1 MIGKNTYFAMRKSVK
16 GSITAEN
23 RLGSLLNG
31 TAAFSVDAMVRVMEL
46 TTDKSVLKIEGII
59 DFGIHENG
67 IYVKLPG
74 YPVIYS
80 NSSQGTLKTEEWFHI
95 GMTTDGS
102 RVSLYLEGNYN
113 CCVFGQAAGANG
125 NNSIMIGDGFTGDI
139 RYVRIFSEC
148 LDADT
153 MKEIMHETNLSKI
166 PLAWYDFTQNPA
178 KEQISG
184 KLLSLNDAYIKSFTS
199 AICLRG
205 NSYLEVKAEDLME
218 VRPGYYGTQQYSVQ
232 VQFKFVTGE
241 DDTSRYYSILSDLT
255 EYYLGGIHL
264 YLERMEDGVHLCFV
278 HAFDG
283 IEWNTVVSNSIIRQG
298 KWINAA
304 VVFNVET
311 ATMYIDGKVD
321 CKKEGL
327 LPAFEYDTGRM
338 FLVGAKRD
346 DVTDSI
352 KDYFAGYISQCDVW
366 ERALSDEEVQAYINE
381 ELDADAEELGF
392 ALDIDNDGCFNAVT
406 YNGVALGNHA
416 KVEEEVSDT
425 LSGTSEVISLR
436 QSVKE
441 QLSETELSEIYE
453 MCLNQWISYYE
464 ANHPDCSS
472 EMPYRVKA
480 WSKEG
485 TIYFVGCHNGK
496 AYTIGTIAETDAS
509 EVVIWWVELVL
520 MIICGVCAA
529 VFGLHFKIESKA
541 IKQLVKMFYSNV
553 ALVNALKCMVFGNI
567 TVDTFLQLFT
577 LLYEENVL
585 LKILKLLIFGIAY
598 WSAITICMKFAN
610 LAWGYGWAEAAV
622 QLATLVVQVGIHIA
636 SYPDK
641 DESDKTMC
649 SVTLSEVK
657 FSDLPL
663 DGMGRKPDNTKNVG
677 DMRVHNKSGVE
688 EFQIA
693 SYNVIKNGTETRLLS
708 QWSRSNMDSQ
718 TVTVYSIENKGRTIS
733 LEAGFIIANLSSVMI
748 RISIKCKGSV
758 FYGESQIVTFDI
770 GPLQTITCRG
780 YFNISRNKIE
790 DVMNVKEETLH
801 WEVLNIENMWNPLE
815 NIKVRVYTI
824 LAEPKLQ
831 WQNEAIWSDALE
843 LLLPDT
849 HGKNSGLVGDT
860 YDDLYKNV
868 TRFVNSG
875 MNLKYNPAAQFVYGT
890 YGDNVLRFSDFLNSV
905 KTNPGTAVNCSDCAA
920 VVSTFCNMLG
930 GELVCIRMGNKS
942 GSAPEFILNPFVP
955 IGSELYCKSITSFAY
970 HEVAM
975 LNMTYIEDPN
985 NIEHKVYDASLKVN
999 VSEFPNGMDGNV
1011 QLPTGM
1017 SFSQYTD
1024 DEILTNMG
1032 QVNILDDSYRE
1043 HLCVWGKEGIASC
1056 YLLLPQNVFSVPTI
1070 I

>member
-16 GSITAEN
+16 GSVTAEN

-46 TTDKSVLKIEGII
+46 ATDKSVLKIEGII
-59 DFGIHENG
+59 DFGIHEDG
-67 IYVKLPG
+67 IYIKLPG

-184 KLLSLNDAYIKSFTS
+184 KLLSLKDAYIKSFTS
-199 AICLRG
+199 AICLMG

-232 VQFKFVTGE
+232 VHFKFVTGE
-241 DDTSRYYSILSDLT
+241 SDTSIYYSILSDLT
-255 EYYLGGIHL
+255 EYYMGGISL
-264 YLERMEDGVHLCFV
+264 YLERMEDGFHLCFS
-278 HAFDG
+278 HAFYG
-283 IEWNTVVSNSIIRQG
+283 KEWNTVVSKSIIRQG

-327 LPAFEYDTGRM
+327 LPACEYDTGRM

-366 ERALSDEEVQAYINE
+366 ERALSDEEVQAYINGE
-381 ELDADAEELGF
+381 PDADAEELGF

-453 MCLNQWISYYE
+453 ICLNQWIKYYE
-464 ANHPDCSS
+464 ANSLDCSS

-496 AYTIGTIAETDAS
+496 AYTIGTIAEKDAS

-520 MIICGVCAA
+520 MIIGGVCAA
-529 VFGLHFKIESKA
+529 VFGLHLGTKGRA
-541 IKQLVKMFYSNV
+541 INQLINMFYSNA
-553 ALVNALKCMVFGNI
+553 ALANALKCMTFGNI
-567 TVDTFLQLFT
+567 TADTFIQLFT
-577 LLYEENVL
+577 LLYKENVL
-585 LKILKLLIFGIAY
+585 LKILKLLISGIAF
-598 WSAITICMKFAN
+598 WSVITICAKFAS
-610 LAWGYGWAEAAV
+610 LAFGYGWAAAAV
-622 QLATLVVQVGIHIA
+622 QLAALVVQVGIHIA
-636 SYPDK
+636 SYPDR
-641 DESDKTMC
+641 DDLDKTMC

-663 DGMGRKPDNTKNVG
+663 DGMGKRSDNIVNAGGVPAY
-677 DMRVHNKSGVE
+677 NKGGEATVVIE
-688 EFQIA
+688 
-693 SYNVIKNGTETRLLS
+693 SYEVIKNGKEPELLS
-708 QWSRSNMDSQ
+708 QWKRDSMDSQ
-718 TVTVYSIENKGRTIS
+718 TVAVYILSRARTPLKVMAAFVLTNTGNEDVTIHIWAEGTS
-733 LEAGFIIANLSSVMI
+733 FYDRSDEKSVLVPA
-748 RISIKCKGSV
+748 R
-758 FYGESQIVTFDI
+758 
-770 GPLQTITCRG
+770 QTINIKLVFQFASYHMPSCVSEMEE
-780 YFNISRNKIE
+780 NISWKYRGSNSAAWEEKI
-790 DVMNVKEETLH
+790 NVKLYFILSQPCCQ
-801 WEVLNIENMWNPLE
+801 WLSRPLW
-815 NIKVRVYTI
+815 
-824 LAEPKLQ
+824 A
-831 WQNEAIWSDALE
+831 DALKYIIPKVQGE
-843 LLLPDT
+843 I
-849 HGKNSGLVGDT
+849 NMQGLYRKIAQAVNEDKQLT
-860 YDDLYKNV
+860 YTPASNYVQTSYLQRQFFL
-868 TRFVNSG
+868 TRFLSD
-875 MNLKYNPAAQFVYGT
+875 MFHREQPDAMECT
-890 YGDNVLRFSDFLNSV
+890 Y
-905 KTNPGTAVNCSDCAA
+905 AVNCTDCAA
-920 VVSTFCNMLG
+920 IVVGLANMMG
-930 GELVCIRMGNKS
+930 GNLRCERMGNN
-942 GSAPEFILNPFVP
+942 FLLNPIIP
-955 IGSELYCKSITSFAY
+955 IGNSETRNYNTFIY
-970 HEVAM
+970 HETAM
-975 LNMTYIEDPN
+975 RHDGTEDDKN
-985 NIEHKVYDASLKVN
+985 NTVHKVYDASLKIN
-999 VSEFPNGMDGNV
+999 T
-1011 QLPTGM
+1011 PTYGYELSVGM

-1024 DEILTNMG
+1024 E
-1032 QVNILDDSYRE
+1032 QVHTSLQDVHAGDDSYRE
-1043 HLCVWGKEGIASC
+1043 CLCPIAPGGVDSCDYRVQKGVWA
-1056 YLLLPQNVFSVPTI
+1056 LPVIV
-1070 I
+1070 

>member
-16 GSITAEN
+16 GSVTAEN

-46 TTDKSVLKIEGII
+46 ATDKSVLKIEGII
-59 DFGIHENG
+59 DFGIHEDCV
-67 IYVKLPG
+67 YVKLPG

-80 NSSQGTLKTEEWFHI
+80 NRSQEVLKTDEWFHI

-113 CCVFGQAAGANG
+113 CCVFGQAAGANC
-125 NNSIMIGDGFTGDI
+125 NNSIMIGDGFTGDM

-153 MKEIMHETNLSKI
+153 MKEIIHETDLSKI

-178 KEQISG
+178 REQISG
-184 KLLSLNDAYIKSFTS
+184 KLLSLKDAYIKSFTS
-199 AICLRG
+199 AICLMG

-232 VQFKFVTGE
+232 VHFKFVTGE
-241 DDTSRYYSILSDLT
+241 SDTSIYYSILSDLT
-255 EYYLGGIHL
+255 EYYMGGISL
-264 YLERMEDGVHLCFV
+264 YLERMEDGFHLCFS
-278 HAFDG
+278 HAFYG
-283 IEWNTVVSNSIIRQG
+283 KEWNTVVSKSIIRQG

-327 LPAFEYDTGRM
+327 LPACEYDTGRM

-453 MCLNQWISYYE
+453 MCLNQWITYYE
-464 ANHPDCSS
+464 ANGLDCSS

-480 WSKEG
+480 WSKEE

-496 AYTIGTIAETDAS
+496 AYTIGTIAEKDAS

-520 MIICGVCAA
+520 MIIGGVCAA
-529 VFGLHFKIESKA
+529 VFGLHIKTKSNA
-541 IKQLVKMFYSNV
+541 IKQLIKMFYSNV
-553 ALVNALKCMVFGNI
+553 ALVNALKCMALGNI

-577 LLYEENVL
+577 LFYKENVL
-585 LKILKLLIFGIAY
+585 LKILKLLISGIAF
-598 WSAITICMKFAN
+598 WSVITICTKFASWA
-610 LAWGYGWAEAAV
+610 LGYGWAAAAV
-622 QLATLVVQVGIHIA
+622 QLAALVVQVGIHIA
-636 SYPDK
+636 SYPDR
-641 DESDKTMC
+641 DDLDKTMC

-663 DGMGRKPDNTKNVG
+663 DGMGKRSDNIVNAGGVSAY
-677 DMRVHNKSGVE
+677 NKGGEAVVVIE
-688 EFQIA
+688 
-693 SYNVIKNGTETRLLS
+693 SYRVIKNGKETESLS
-708 QWSRSNMDSQ
+708 QWKRDSMDSQ
-718 TVTVYSIENKGRTIS
+718 AVAVYTLNRARIPLEVMAAFVLTNAGNEDVTVHIWAEGTS
-733 LEAGFIIANLSSVMI
+733 
-748 RISIKCKGSV
+748 
-758 FYGESQIVTFDI
+758 FYGRSDEKSVLV
-770 GPLQTITCRG
+770 PARQTINIKLVFQFAFYHMPSCVSEIEE
-780 YFNISRNKIE
+780 NISWKYRGSNSAALEEKI
-790 DVMNVKEETLH
+790 NVKLYFILSQPCCQ
-801 WEVLNIENMWNPLE
+801 WLSRPIWADALKYIIPKVQGEVNMQGLYQKIAQAVNEDKQL
-815 NIKVRVYTI
+815 VYTPASNYVQVSY
-824 LAEPKLQ
+824 LEKQFFLTKFLSDMFYREQ
-831 WQNEAIWSDALE
+831 SDAME
-843 LLLPDT
+843 C
-849 HGKNSGLVGDT
+849 T
-860 YDDLYKNV
+860 Y
-868 TRFVNSG
+868 
-875 MNLKYNPAAQFVYGT
+875 
-890 YGDNVLRFSDFLNSV
+890 
-905 KTNPGTAVNCSDCAA
+905 AVNCTDCAA
-920 VVSTFCNMLG
+920 IVVGLANMMG
-930 GELVCIRMGNKS
+930 GNLRCERMGNN
-942 GSAPEFILNPFVP
+942 FLLNPIIP
-955 IGSELYCKSITSFAY
+955 IGNSETGNYNTFIY
-970 HEVAM
+970 HETAM
-975 LNMTYIEDPN
+975 HHDGTEYDKN
-985 NIEHKVYDASLKVN
+985 NTVHKVYDASLKIKT
-999 VSEFPNGMDGNV
+999 
-1011 QLPTGM
+1011 PTYGYVLSVGM

-1024 DEILTNMG
+1024 E
-1032 QVNILDDSYRE
+1032 QVHTSLQGVQADDDSYRE
-1043 HLCVWGKEGIASC
+1043 CLCPIVPNGVGSCDYHLENGARA
-1056 YLLLPQNVFSVPTI
+1056 LPVIV
-1070 I
+1070 

>member
-16 GSITAEN
+16 GSVTAEN

-46 TTDKSVLKIEGII
+46 ATDKSVLKIEGII
-59 DFGIHENG
+59 DFGIHEDCV
-67 IYVKLPG
+67 YVKLPG

-80 NSSQGTLKTEEWFHI
+80 NRSQEVLKTDEWFHI

-113 CCVFGQAAGANG
+113 CCVFGQAAGANC
-125 NNSIMIGDGFTGDI
+125 NNSIMIGDGFTGDM

-153 MKEIMHETNLSKI
+153 MKEIIHETDLSKI

-178 KEQISG
+178 REQISG
-184 KLLSLNDAYIKSFTS
+184 KLLSLKDAYIKSFTS
-199 AICLRG
+199 AICLMG

-464 ANHPDCSS
+464 ANHPDCGS
-472 EMPYRVKA
+472 EMPFRVKA
-480 WSKEG
+480 WCKEG
-485 TIYFVGCHNGK
+485 IIYFVGCHNGK
-496 AYTIGTIAETDAS
+496 AYTIGTIEEKDAS
-509 EVVIWWVELVL
+509 EVVVWWVELVL
-520 MIICGVCAA
+520 MVIGGVCAA
-529 VFGLHFKIESKA
+529 VFGLHLGTGSKA
-541 IKQLVKMFYSNV
+541 INKLVNILYSS
-553 ALVNALKCMVFGNI
+553 ATLANALKCMTFGNI
-567 TVDTFLQLFT
+567 TADTFLQLFT
-577 LLYEENVL
+577 LLYKENVL
-585 LKILKLLIFGIAY
+585 LEILKLLISGIAF
-598 WSAITICMKFAN
+598 WSVFTICMKFASWA
-610 LAWGYGWAEAAV
+610 LGYGWAAAAV
-622 QLATLVVQVGIHIA
+622 QLTALVVQVGIHIA
-636 SYPDK
+636 SYPDR
-641 DESDKTMC
+641 DSGNGMC

-663 DGMGRKPDNTKNVG
+663 DGMGKKPDNIVNAGSVPAYNERG
-677 DMRVHNKSGVE
+677 EAAVIID
-688 EFQIA
+688 
-693 SYNVIKNGTETRLLS
+693 SYGVIKNGKETKSLS
-708 QWSRSNMDSQ
+708 QWERYNRDSQ
-718 TVTVYSIENKGRTIS
+718 TVAVYILSGTRASLAVMATFILTNMQDEAVTVSIWGEG
-733 LEAGFIIANLSSVMI
+733 AY
-748 RISIKCKGSV
+748 
-758 FYGESQIVTFDI
+758 FYGMSDKKAVLI
-770 GPLQTITCRG
+770 PAHQTITITLLFQFATYNVPSG
-780 YFNISRNKIE
+780 ISEIDEIISWEYDGSNSGKWEEKI
-790 DVMNVKEETLH
+790 NVKLYFILSQPCYQ
-801 WEVLNIENMWNPLE
+801 WLNRPIWADALKYIIP
-815 NIKVRVYTI
+815 KVQGEADMLGLYQKITQAVNEDEQLVYTPESKYVQVDYGQKQFF
-824 LAEPKLQ
+824 LTRFLSDMFYREQ
-831 WQNEAIWSDALE
+831 SDAME
-843 LLLPDT
+843 CIYT
-849 HGKNSGLVGDT
+849 
-860 YDDLYKNV
+860 
-868 TRFVNSG
+868 
-875 MNLKYNPAAQFVYGT
+875 
-890 YGDNVLRFSDFLNSV
+890 
-905 KTNPGTAVNCSDCAA
+905 VNCTDCAA
-920 VVSTFCNMLG
+920 IVVSLANMMG
-930 GELVCIRMGNKS
+930 GNLRCERMGNKKNK
-942 GSAPEFILNPFVP
+942 FLLNPIIA
-955 IGSELYCKSITSFAY
+955 IGKSQIENYGSFIY
-970 HEVAM
+970 HETAM
-975 LNMTYIEDPN
+975 RHDGTEYDKN
-985 NIEHKVYDASLKVN
+985 NTVHKVHDASLRIYIPPHGYGLSV
-999 VSEFPNGMDGNV
+999 
-1011 QLPTGM
+1011 GM

-1024 DEILTNMG
+1024 E
-1032 QVNILDDSYRE
+1032 QVHTSLQGVQAGVDSYRE
-1043 HLCVWGKEGIASC
+1043 CLCPIVPNGVGACDYHVENGTQA
-1056 YLLLPQNVFSVPTI
+1056 LPI
-1070 I
+1070 II

>member
-16 GSITAEN
+16 GSVTAEN

-59 DFGIHENG
+59 DFGIHEDG

-113 CCVFGQAAGANG
+113 CCVFGQAAGANC

-153 MKEIMHETNLSKI
+153 MKEIIHETDLSKI

-184 KLLSLNDAYIKSFTS
+184 KLLSLKDAYIKSFTS

-304 VVFNVET
+304 IVFNVET

-346 DVTDSI
+346 DVAESI

-366 ERALSDEEVQAYINE
+366 ERALSDEEVQAYINGE
-381 ELDADAEELGF
+381 PDADAKKLGF

-453 MCLNQWISYYE
+453 ICLNQWIKYYE
-464 ANHPDCSS
+464 ANGLDCSS

-496 AYTIGTIAETDAS
+496 AYTIGTIAEKDAS

-520 MIICGVCAA
+520 MIIGGVCAA
-529 VFGLHFKIESKA
+529 VFGLHLRTKSRA
-541 IKQLVKMFYSNV
+541 INQLINMFYSNA
-553 ALVNALKCMVFGNI
+553 ALANALKCMTFGNI
-567 TVDTFLQLFT
+567 TADTFLQLFT
-577 LLYEENVL
+577 LLYKENVL
-585 LKILKLLIFGIAY
+585 LKILKLLISGIAF
-598 WSAITICMKFAN
+598 WSVITICMKFASWA
-610 LAWGYGWAEAAV
+610 LGYGWAAAAV
-622 QLATLVVQVGIHIA
+622 QLAALVVQVGIHIA
-636 SYPDK
+636 SYPDR
-641 DESDKTMC
+641 DDSDKTMC
-649 SVTLSEVK
+649 SVTLTEVK

-663 DGMGRKPDNTKNVG
+663 DGMRKRSDNIVNAGGVPTY
-677 DMRVHNKSGVE
+677 NKGGEAAVVIE
-688 EFQIA
+688 
-693 SYNVIKNGTETRLLS
+693 SYEVIKNGKEMKPLS
-708 QWSRSNMDSQ
+708 QWERGSMDSQ
-718 TVTVYSIENKGRTIS
+718 TVAVYILSRARTPLAVMAAFVLTNTGNEDVTVRIWGEGTYFYDRSDEK
-733 LEAGFIIANLSSVMI
+733 SVLVPA
-748 RISIKCKGSV
+748 RQTISIKLVFQFASYHMPSCVSEMEENISWKYKGSNSA
-758 FYGESQIVTFDI
+758 EWEE
-770 GPLQTITCRG
+770 
-780 YFNISRNKIE
+780 KI
-790 DVMNVKEETLH
+790 NVKL
-801 WEVLNIENMWNPLE
+801 
-815 NIKVRVYTI
+815 YFI
-824 LAEPKLQ
+824 LSQPCCQ
-831 WQNEAIWSDALE
+831 WLSRSLWADALKYIIPKVQGE
-843 LLLPDT
+843 V
-849 HGKNSGLVGDT
+849 NMQGLYRKITQAVNEDKQLT
-860 YDDLYKNV
+860 YTPASNYVQVSYLQKQFFL
-868 TRFVNSG
+868 TRFLSD
-875 MNLKYNPAAQFVYGT
+875 MFHREQPDAMECT
-890 YGDNVLRFSDFLNSV
+890 Y
-905 KTNPGTAVNCSDCAA
+905 AVNCTDCAA
-920 VVSTFCNMLG
+920 IVVGLANMMG
-930 GELVCIRMGNKS
+930 GNLRCERMGNN
-942 GSAPEFILNPFVP
+942 FLLNPIIP
-955 IGSELYCKSITSFAY
+955 IGNSETGNYNTFIY
-970 HEVAM
+970 HETAM
-975 LNMTYIEDPN
+975 RHDGTEDDKN
-985 NIEHKVYDASLKVN
+985 NTVHKVYDASLKIN
-999 VSEFPNGMDGNV
+999 T
-1011 QLPTGM
+1011 PTYGYELSVGM

-1024 DEILTNMG
+1024 E
-1032 QVNILDDSYRE
+1032 QVHTSLQDVHAGDDSYRE
-1043 HLCVWGKEGIASC
+1043 CLCPIAPGGVDSCDYHVQKGVWA
-1056 YLLLPQNVFSVPTI
+1056 LPVIV
-1070 I
+1070 

>member
-16 GSITAEN
+16 GSVTAEN

-59 DFGIHENG
+59 DFGIHEDG

-205 NSYLEVKAEDLME
+205 NSYLEVKVEDLME

-366 ERALSDEEVQAYINE
+366 ERALSDEEVQAYIRNE
-381 ELDADAEELGF
+381 PDVDAEELGF
-392 ALDIDNDGCFNAVT
+392 ALNIDNDGCFNAVT
-406 YNGVALGNHA
+406 YNGVALA
-416 KVEEEVSDT
+416 T
-425 LSGTSEVISLR
+425 
-436 QSVKE
+436 
-441 QLSETELSEIYE
+441 
-453 MCLNQWISYYE
+453 
-464 ANHPDCSS
+464 
-472 EMPYRVKA
+472 MPKWKRK
-480 WSKEG
+480 
-485 TIYFVGCHNGK
+485 
-496 AYTIGTIAETDAS
+496 
-509 EVVIWWVELVL
+509 
-520 MIICGVCAA
+520 
-529 VFGLHFKIESKA
+529 
-541 IKQLVKMFYSNV
+541 
-553 ALVNALKCMVFGNI
+553 
-567 TVDTFLQLFT
+567 
-577 LLYEENVL
+577 
-585 LKILKLLIFGIAY
+585 
-598 WSAITICMKFAN
+598 SAI
-610 LAWGYGWAEAAV
+610 
-622 QLATLVVQVGIHIA
+622 
-636 SYPDK
+636 P
-641 DESDKTMC
+641 
-649 SVTLSEVK
+649 
-657 FSDLPL
+657 
-663 DGMGRKPDNTKNVG
+663 
-677 DMRVHNKSGVE
+677 
-688 EFQIA
+688 
-693 SYNVIKNGTETRLLS
+693 
-708 QWSRSNMDSQ
+708 
-718 TVTVYSIENKGRTIS
+718 
-733 LEAGFIIANLSSVMI
+733 
-748 RISIKCKGSV
+748 
-758 FYGESQIVTFDI
+758 
-770 GPLQTITCRG
+770 
-780 YFNISRNKIE
+780 
-790 DVMNVKEETLH
+790 
-801 WEVLNIENMWNPLE
+801 
-815 NIKVRVYTI
+815 
-824 LAEPKLQ
+824 LAE
-831 WQNEAIWSDALE
+831 
-843 LLLPDT
+843 LL
-849 HGKNSGLVGDT
+849 
-860 YDDLYKNV
+860 
-868 TRFVNSG
+868 R
-875 MNLKYNPAAQFVYGT
+875 
-890 YGDNVLRFSDFLNSV
+890 
-905 KTNPGTAVNCSDCAA
+905 
-920 VVSTFCNMLG
+920 
-930 GELVCIRMGNKS
+930 
-942 GSAPEFILNPFVP
+942 
-955 IGSELYCKSITSFAY
+955 
-970 HEVAM
+970 
-975 LNMTYIEDPN
+975 
-985 NIEHKVYDASLKVN
+985 
-999 VSEFPNGMDGNV
+999 
-1011 QLPTGM
+1011 
-1017 SFSQYTD
+1017 
-1024 DEILTNMG
+1024 
-1032 QVNILDDSYRE
+1032 SYR
-1043 HLCVWGKEGIASC
+1043 
-1056 YLLLPQNVFSVPTI
+1056 
-1070 I
+1070 

>member
-16 GSITAEN
+16 GSVTAEN

-59 DFGIHENG
+59 DFGIHEDG

-352 KDYFAGYISQCDVW
+352 KNYFAGYISQCDVW
-366 ERALSDEEVQAYINE
+366 ERALSDEEVQAYIRNE
-381 ELDADAEELGF
+381 PDVDAEELGF
-392 ALDIDNDGCFNAVT
+392 ALNIDNDGCFNAVT

-453 MCLNQWISYYE
+453 MCLNQWITYYE
-464 ANHPDCSS
+464 ANHPDCGS
-472 EMPYRVKA
+472 EMPFRVKA
-480 WSKEG
+480 WCKEG
-485 TIYFVGCHNGK
+485 IIYFVGCHNGK
-496 AYTIGTIAETDAS
+496 AYTIGTIEEKDAS

-520 MIICGVCAA
+520 MVIGGVCAA
-529 VFGLHFKIESKA
+529 VFGLHLGTGSKA
-541 IKQLVKMFYSNV
+541 INKLVNILYSS
-553 ALVNALKCMVFGNI
+553 ATLANALKCMTFGNI
-567 TVDTFLQLFT
+567 TADTFLQLFT
-577 LLYEENVL
+577 LLYKENVL
-585 LKILKLLIFGIAY
+585 LEILKLLISGIAF
-598 WSAITICMKFAN
+598 WSVFTICMKFASWA
-610 LAWGYGWAEAAV
+610 LGYGWAAAAV
-622 QLATLVVQVGIHIA
+622 QLTALVVQVGIHIA
-636 SYPDK
+636 SYPDR
-641 DESDKTMC
+641 DFGDGMC

-663 DGMGRKPDNTKNVG
+663 DGMGRKPDNTMNVG
-677 DMRVHNKSGVE
+677 DMWVHNKSGLE
-688 EFQIA
+688 EFQIK
-693 SYNVIKNGTETRLLS
+693 SYDVIKNGTEIRLLS
-708 QWSRSNMDSQ
+708 QWSRDRNSQ
-718 TVTVYSIENKGRTIS
+718 TVAVYSIQDKDSIILLR
-733 LEAGFIIANLSSVMI
+733 AGFLFTNSFTYQITAN
-748 RISIKCKGSV
+748 IKCRGSV
-758 FYGESQIVTFDI
+758 FYGESNTVTFHI
-770 GPLQTITCRG
+770 GPKQSVTCES
-780 YFNISRNKIE
+780 YFQIPLNNIN
-790 DVMNVKEETLH
+790 DVMNVKEEQLC
-801 WEVLNIENMWNPLE
+801 WEIQYPGMEWKSLQSIN
-815 NIKVRVYTI
+815 VRVYTI
-824 LAEPKLQ
+824 FDEPKLQ
-831 WQNEAIWSDALE
+831 WQNKPIWSDALE
-843 LLLPDT
+843 LLLPVM
-849 HGKNSGLVGDT
+849 HGENSGLVGDR
-860 YDDLYKNV
+860 YDDLY
-868 TRFVNSG
+868 RFVTVCVNSQ
-875 MNLKYNPAAQFVYGT
+875 MNLVYSPIS
-890 YGDNVLRFSDFLNSV
+890 RFSQSRYGSSELNLSAFINCV
-905 KTNPGTAVNCSDCAA
+905 RTPDVATFVNCSDCAA
-920 VVSTFCNMLG
+920 VVAAFCNLLG
-930 GELVCIRMGNKS
+930 GAVACERMQNISDYNTGFK
-942 GSAPEFILNPFVP
+942 LNPVIV
-955 IGSELYCKSITSFAY
+955 IGTNLYNYGDEKFLY

-975 LNMTYIEDPN
+975 RHISWANDTN
-985 NIEHKVYDASLKVN
+985 NTTHKVYDASLQVN
-999 VSEFPNGMDGNV
+999 ISNNPSSQDCNV

-1024 DEILTNMG
+1024 NYISGNAG
-1032 QVNILDDSYRE
+1032 QVDIRDDSYRE
-1043 HLCVWGKEGIASC
+1043 HLCAHGPEGIGSC
-1056 YLLLPQNVFSVPTI
+1056 YYVSLPFGMAVPTI